1 VSGGNRIRKP
11 VTRPADPASTKAGKA
26 ARKVKR
32 PAARPAEPAM
42 DIAVG
47 GRIRDLRRTRA
58 LSLETI
64 AAKSDLSIGFLSQI
78 ERGISS
84 PSLRVL
90 ATLSD
95 VLGVGIAALFGAKPG
110 SHGATGGVVTRRRQR
125 PELKL
130 WRTGISK
137 QLLSPAGTD
146 SGLNLF
152 LVHIEPGGNTGDELY
167 SHDGEEAGLV
177 LEGELTLTVDAET
190 WKLRQGDSFRFGSRR
205 PHRFSNPA
213 VDAKA
218 VVLWVNSVTATGQV
232 ALSE

>member
-1 VSGGNRIRKP
+1 
-11 VTRPADPASTKAGKA
+11 
-26 ARKVKR
+26 
-32 PAARPAEPAM
+32 M

-64 AAKSDLSIGFLSQI
+64 AARTDLSIGFLSQI
-78 ERGISS
+78 ERGLSS

-95 VLGVGIAALFGAKPG
+95 VLGVGIAALFGANPG
-110 SHGATGGVVTRRRQR
+110 GAAKTGSVVTRRLLR

-137 QLLSPAGTD
+137 ELLSPAGTG
-146 SGLNLF
+146 SGLSLF
-152 LVHIEPGGNTGDELY
+152 LVHIEPGGSTGDELY
-167 SHDGEEAGLV
+167 THDGEEAGLV
-177 LEGELTLTVDAET
+177 LEGEMTLTVGTET
-190 WKLRQGDSFRFGSRR
+190 WKLSQGDSFRFGSRR

-232 ALSE
+232 TTSE